1 LERAGV
7 RINKKLF
14 YIIIGIDTF
23 LFNKHRMKFHKYQG
37 TGNDFVMIDNRDQFF
52 PKESV
57 QLIENLCDRRF
68 GIGADG
74 LILLENDTNFDFR
87 MVYYNSDGN
96 QSSMCGN
103 GGRCL
108 VAFAKSLGIINDS
121 ATFIATDGLHHA
133 TILEN
138 GIVSLQMKDVQEIKI
153 EKEYVFLNTGSPHH
167 VTLVNDI
174 ENIDV
179 KNKGAA
185 IRYSDLYGK
194 AGSNVNFVSQLDE
207 NYFRLRTY
215 ERGVEDET
223 LSCGTGATATAI
235 AMYFIGK
242 TNSNTIF
249 IDVEGGKLKVSFDKT
264 DNGFENV
271 FLEGPAT
278 FVFEG
283 EIEI

>member
-1 LERAGV
+1 MQL
-7 RINKKLF
+7 KF
-14 YIIIGIDTF
+14 Y
-23 LFNKHRMKFHKYQG
+23 KYQG
-37 TGNDFVMIDNRDQFF
+37 TGNDFVMIDNRQNFF
-52 PKESV
+52 PKNDTK
-57 QLIENLCDRRF
+57 LIERLCDRRF

-74 LILLENDTNFDFR
+74 LILLENDNSTDFR

-96 QSSMCGN
+96 ESSMCGN

-108 VAFAKSLGIINDS
+108 VAFAKSLNVIKDN

-138 GIVSLQMKDVQEIKI
+138 GIVSLQMKDVDDVKI
-153 EKEYVFLNTGSPHH
+153 DSEYVFLNTGSPHH
-167 VTLVNDI
+167 VTLVNDLEHYNVK
-174 ENIDV
+174 EN
-179 KNKGAA
+179 GAE

-194 AGSNVNFVSQLDE
+194 VGSNVNFVFQLSE
-207 NYFRLRTY
+207 NHFRLRTY

-235 AMYFIGK
+235 AMNVIGK
-242 TNSNTIF
+242 TNSNAID
-249 IDVEGGKLKVSFDKT
+249 IDVEGGKLKVTFEITDK
-264 DNGFENV
+264 GFEKV
-271 FLEGPAT
+271 FLIGPAT